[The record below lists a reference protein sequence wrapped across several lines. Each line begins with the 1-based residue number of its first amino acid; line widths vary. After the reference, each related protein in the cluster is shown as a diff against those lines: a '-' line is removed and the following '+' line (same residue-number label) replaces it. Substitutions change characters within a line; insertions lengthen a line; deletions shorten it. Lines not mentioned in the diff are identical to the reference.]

1 MVRGLLGRARRG
13 MREGWIVVALAA
25 LSLCGGARAAAAEAE
40 TRDFSVLVDGDKSGN
55 VHMTINRQDDG
66 AIAFS
71 CDTDVRV
78 GGVIAFYKY
87 SYRGKELWKDGRLVH
102 FESKCNDNG
111 KSFAVAASATSD
123 GLRVRVNGTEHTAP
137 ADAWLTSY
145 WSQPD
150 AKLNGQTMPIIDADC
165 GRDLRAKV
173 DFLGAEKASPAGQEE
188 TVQHVRL
195 TGKNIAIDLWY
206 DEAGQLVRQEWVE
219 DGHRTVV
226 ELTGVRH

>member
-13 MREGWIVVALAA
+13 MREGWIVVARPPCPCAA
-25 LSLCGGARAAAAEAE
+25 ARAAAAEAE
-40 TRDFSVLVDGDKSGN
+40 TRDFSVLVDGDKAGN

-111 KSFAVAASATSD
+111 KPFAVTATATSD
-123 GLRVRVNGTEHTAP
+123 GLSVRVNGTEHTAP
-137 ADAWLTSY
+137 ANAWLSSY

-150 AKLNGQTMPIIDADC
+150 AKLDGQTVPIIDADC

-173 DFLGAEKASPAGQEE
+173 DFVGAEKASPAGQEQ

-219 DGHRTVV
+219 DGHKTVV
-226 ELTGVRH
+226 QLTGVRH